1 MMLAIVMLG
10 PWFAIAGLAAV
21 GLAVWMHLYERVA
34 SRRVQMSSLRLV
46 PEAPRVARN
55 RRKIRRWPLL
65 LLRALGVILLGLAF
79 ARPGLP
85 GGGQEPV
92 GGREAVAFVL
102 DRSAS
107 MAMRSAGRT

>member
-46 PEAPRVARN
+46 PEAP
-55 RRKIRRWPLL
+55 
-65 LLRALGVILLGLAF
+65 F
-79 ARPGLP
+79 
-85 GGGQEPV
+85 
-92 GGREAVAFVL
+92 
-102 DRSAS
+102 
-107 MAMRSAGRT
+107 